1 MSTTTPVKVER
12 MGLGRWVRLVGWR
25 HVIALIAVCFA
36 VFPIL
41 YIIALAFS
49 GGETLVSAC
58 PIEKQGFEALTCL
71 IPTNPDLDNFTGNG
85 TVDNPGVIN
94 DPAGAFPIWFR
105 NTVVVASVVASMSL
119 FIGASAAFAFSRLRF
134 KGRRPGLL
142 ALVLIQMFPQVLA
155 LTAIFLLL
163 VDLGDVFP
171 SLGLQTLGGLMIVY
185 LGGSLGV
192 STYLMKGFFDT
203 VPIEIDESARIDGA
217 SHVRIFFGM
226 ILRLSLPVLTVVFFT
241 SFTGLFNELAIAQLV
256 MSDLRDTT
264 LAVGLNSYVSNPL
277 RQNWGYFAA
286 GSLMAA
292 VPLVVVFLA
301 TQKNLAG
308 GLTAG
313 AVKG

>member
-1 MSTTTPVKVER
+1 MSTTPNVKVER
-12 MGLGRWVRLVGWR
+12 MGAGRWLRLVGWR
-25 HVIALIAVCFA
+25 HLIALVAVAFA
-36 VFPIL
+36 LFPIL

-58 PIEKQGFEALTCL
+58 PVEKQGAEALTCL
-71 IPTNPDLDNFTGNG
+71 IPTNPDLDNFS
-85 TVDNPGVIN
+85 GVYN

-105 NTVVVASVVASMSL
+105 NTVIVATVVASMSL
-119 FIGASAAFAFSRLRF
+119 LIGAAAAFAFSRLRF

-163 VDLGDVFP
+163 VDMGEVFP

-264 LAVGLNSYVSNPL
+264 LAVGLQSYVSNPL
-277 RQNWGYFAA
+277 RQNWGFFAA

-292 VPLVVVFLA
+292 IPLMIVFLA
-301 TQKNLAG
+301 TQKNLVG

>member
-1 MSTTTPVKVER
+1 MSTTTAPKVER
-12 MGLGRWVRLVGWR
+12 MGFGRWLRLVGWR
-25 HVIALIAVCFA
+25 HVIALMAVCFA
-36 VFPIL
+36 LFPIL

-58 PIEKQGFEALTCL
+58 PIEKQGVEALTCL
-71 IPTNPDLDNFTGNG
+71 IPTNPDLDNFTG
-85 TVDNPGVIN
+85 VIN
-94 DPAGAFPIWFR
+94 DEAGAFPIWFR
-105 NTVVVASVVASMSL
+105 NTVIVATVVASMSL
-119 FIGASAAFAFSRLRF
+119 LIGASAAFAFSRLRF

-226 ILRLSLPVLTVVFFT
+226 ILRLSLPILTVVFFT

-264 LAVGLNSYVSNPL
+264 LAVGLQSYVSNPL
-277 RQNWGYFAA
+277 RQNWGFFAA

-292 VPLVVVFLA
+292 VPLVIVFLA
-301 TQKNLAG
+301 TQKNLVG